1 MVTGSIIYSL
11 TGHTDGVKALALNSD
26 NSLLVSASNDRSVRI
41 WILKNGYLRLIL
53 NGHIQPV
60 IAV

>member
-1 MVTGSIIYSL
+1 MLTGSIIYVL
-11 TGHTDGVKALALNSD
+11 TGQSGGVKALALNSD